1 MSETLDKTQK
11 TFQGL
16 GVTRPEQVLQ
26 LFSELRSLFDASAL
40 AAAST
45 KNVGRLPELQSAW
58 NNDSSGV
65 IRRIHANWV
74 TLAPPNLRGT
84 TERAMKHLS
93 AHVGVGVKAVQTLQ
107 QLGVHDNSQVVS
119 LFSLLRDT
127 FDQDIQLDIDEID
140 VEITRINW
148 LGRKT
153 GILAWARDHWMK
165 SAPDELRRE
174 VGRCFNEIKAHIE
187 QAINDKRASA
197 RPAILAAPLYQ
208 DQSEYRP
215 AIRPTYAQTS
225 GNVLVDVSNEQAIL
239 PPDPTL
245 IPEDLSLPGVIRPIG
260 SHHLIRQVFQEIE
273 NIFVSI
279 GFSVVEGPEI
289 ETPYYNFEALN
300 IPEFHPV
307 RDDMD
312 TFYLE
317 LPKGAPTPLLLR
329 THTSPMQIR
338 TMEKQK
344 PPVRVIVPGKVYR
357 RDNPDATHSFAF
369 HQIEGLAV
377 DSDITFCD
385 FTGTIEY
392 FVKQFFG
399 PSVKTRFRPSYF
411 PFTEPSV
418 EFDVSCP
425 FCGGTGT
432 AAGGGTC
439 SKCKGAA
446 WIELFGAGM
455 VDPAVYGF
463 VNYDAKKVSGFAF
476 GIGIDRLAMLKYGI
490 DDIQVFFQNDVRFLR
505 QFP

>member
-1 MSETLDKTQK
+1 MTEHENKTAK
-11 TFQGL
+11 PLVHL
-16 GVTRPEQVLQ
+16 GITRHEELSA
-26 LFSELRSLFDASAL
+26 LFADLRGRFDADCAC
-40 AAAST
+40 AHD
-45 KNVGRLPELQSAW
+45 E
-58 NNDSSGV
+58 SS
-65 IRRIHANWV
+65 W
-74 TLAPPNLRGT
+74 
-84 TERAMKHLS
+84 K
-93 AHVGVGVKAVQTLQ
+93 Q
-107 QLGVHDNSQVVS
+107 
-119 LFSLLRDT
+119 FRDA
-127 FDQDIQLDIDEID
+127 
-140 VEITRINW
+140 W
-148 LGRKT
+148 LGRKSGVLT
-153 GILAWARDHWMK
+153 QITDNWLKPAEIELKRAVGAALN
-165 SAPDELRRE
+165 ELRAHVESQIEARRLAIESGAEESALLRE
-174 VGRCFNEIKAHIE
+174 RI
-187 QAINDKRASA
+187 
-197 RPAILAAPLYQ
+197 
-208 DQSEYRP
+208 
-215 AIRPTYAQTS
+215 
-225 GNVLVDVSNEQAIL
+225 
-239 PPDPTL
+239 
-245 IPEDLSLPGVIRPIG
+245 DLSLPGVHRPIG

-273 NIFVSI
+273 DIFVSI

-317 LPKGAPTPLLLR
+317 LPKGAATPLLLR

-377 DSDITFCD
+377 DTDITFCD